1 MSGEFPPG
9 RGSQL
14 TPDERRQVQCLALVD
29 GASIA
34 EIARQT
40 GRDRGTIANVLRA
53 EDTVEFRNQLET
65 EAREAALQILR
76 GTSERA
82 ARAWGTAIA
91 HAADKGDHRPAKD
104 LLVAVGAIS
113 EQHDGPRGIQ
123 IIIGTPE
130 NPIRVEPPRLV
141 IDVDGVS
148 PAKVA
153 PATEG
158 H

>member
-1 MSGEFPPG
+1 MDTFPPG

-14 TPDERRQVQCLALVD
+14 TPGERRQIQSMALVD
-29 GASIA
+29 GASMS

-40 GRDRGTIANVLRA
+40 GRDRGTVANVLRA
-53 EDTVEFRNQLET
+53 EDSLTFRDQLET
-65 EAREAALQILR
+65 EAREAAVQILR
-76 GTSERA
+76 GTSEKA
-82 ARAWGTAIA
+82 ARAWGSAIGV
-91 HAADKGDHRPAKD
+91 AADRGDHRPAKD

-113 EQHDGPRGIQ
+113 EQHDGSRGIQ

-153 PATEG
+153 PESEG